1 VIQSKRSYVVDI
13 VDMWKTGS
21 SPDFL
26 YFAKYDTI
34 GATDPFWNAGTP
46 FAQAFSQLDLSRTL
60 EIACGTGRH
69 SARIVDRAG
78 SLYMIDTSPDA
89 LAIAKVR
96 FSRYSHVQVLGP
108 TNRESI
114 PLDPGSITS
123 VFSFDAMVHFEVTTI
138 ASYLCEISR
147 VLTCGGR
154 ALLHH
159 SAYDKNPTGTFRQNP
174 GWRNYM
180 SQSLFAY
187 LASRAGLSIL
197 SSVTFNERQEIGML
211 DGLSLL
217 QAD

>member
-1 VIQSKRSYVVDI
+1 
-13 VDMWKTGS
+13 M
-21 SPDFL
+21 
-26 YFAKYDTI
+26 
-34 GATDPFWNAGTP
+34 
-46 FAQAFSQLDLSRTL
+46 
-60 EIACGTGRH
+60 
-69 SARIVDRAG
+69 
-78 SLYMIDTSPDA
+78 
-89 LAIAKVR
+89 
-96 FSRYSHVQVLGP
+96 QVLGP
-108 TNRESI
+108 TNGESI

-180 SQSLFAY
+180 SESLFAY
-187 LASRAGLSIL
+187 LASRSGLSII
-197 SSVTFNERQEIGML
+197 SSVTFNKRQECAII

-217 QAD
+217 QAV